1 MQFVNVIHYENVWF
15 HAKCLSVVFG
25 YRRIEETVEL
35 SLNKL
40 HNLKGILSHMQFLP
54 ELLMELLQSRFLL
67 VPSNTWIIALKET
80 FFLSLNFNFY
90 RIIKRLGQLVRLRS
104 QQLIS
109 FCFNKSNMWFIE
121 NFISIKKLTW
131 I

>member
-1 MQFVNVIHYENVWF
+1 MLLPQPLLYPYQVKSI
-15 HAKCLSVVFG
+15 KTSVVFG

-67 VPSNTWIIALKET
+67 DNQASWAVGEVEKPTTNKL
-80 FFLSLNFNFY
+80 LL
-90 RIIKRLGQLVRLRS
+90 
-104 QQLIS
+104 QQKQYVVIG
-109 FCFNKSNMWFIE
+109 
-121 NFISIKKLTW
+121 
-131 I
+131 